1 MNGNNMGAPIQ
12 HASIPQFDSLHANFI
27 GNGLPFD
34 NLDVQQ
40 LWDWMGNLDEFD
52 NYSYQGSL

>member
-1 MNGNNMGAPIQ
+1 MNGVDTGAPIQ
-12 HASIPQFDSLHANFI
+12 HGSISQFDSLHANVTA
-27 GNGLPFD
+27 NGLPFD